1 MTDTAAAQ
9 NEPAERKVSFAALR
23 VPGAR
28 VFLLLMGLVMMADSI
43 EHVISYWVIFKRY
56 DSPALAGFAVI
67 SHWVPFLLFSV
78 HVGALADRFDPRRIV
93 QIGMVLFIVASVGW
107 SVLILVD
114 ELAEWHAAVLLVIHG
129 LAGVFWSPAMQVLLH
144 DIFKPAELPSA
155 IRLLATSRML
165 GLLLGPL
172 VGGVMLLVLSPWLGL
187 MVNALLYLPALLWL
201 ASAPYGPK
209 YRTGPQAPTVAMRG
223 FADIWTTIR
232 VVSGDPILLSMI
244 AVAGAASFFVG
255 HAYQAQMPAF
265 AAALGH
271 ADSSAGYSLLLG
283 ANAAGALVGG
293 IILEWRALLPPRP
306 RTVFIL
312 VMLWCVALGGFAVAP
327 NLIVALILLF
337 VAGFLFLAYGA
348 MAQSLVQIHAPPEI
362 RGRVIGL
369 YSTAAL
375 GLMSFSGVTVGLGG
389 SLVGVH
395 WSLGV
400 STIVLFI
407 FTLGLAPVIA
417 RRRSTA

>member
-1 MTDTAAAQ
+1 MTDSNAAQ
-9 NEPAERKVSFAALR
+9 NKPAEGKTSFAALR

-28 VFLLLMGLVMMADSI
+28 TFLLLMALVMMADSI

-78 HVGALADRFDPRRIV
+78 HIGALADRFDPRRIV
-93 QIGMVLFIVASVGW
+93 QIGMVLFIVASLGW
-107 SVLILVD
+107 GVLIFVD
-114 ELAEWHAAVLLVIHG
+114 RLKEWHAAVLLVIHG
-129 LAGVFWSPAMQVLLH
+129 LAGVFWAPAMQVLLH
-144 DIFKPAELPSA
+144 DIVKPALLPSA
-155 IRLLATSRML
+155 VRLLATSRML

-187 MVNALLYLPALLWL
+187 VLNALLYVPALLWL
-201 ASAPYGPK
+201 WTAPYGPRF
-209 YRTGPQAPTVAMRG
+209 RTEPQRPAVAMRG
-223 FADIWTTIR
+223 FADIWNTIR
-232 VVSGDPILLSMI
+232 VVSGNPILSSMI
-244 AVAGAASFFVG
+244 AIAGAASFFVG

-306 RTVFIL
+306 RTVFVL
-312 VMLWCVALGGFAVAP
+312 VGLWCVALGGFAVAT
-327 NLIVALILLF
+327 NLIVALVLLF

-369 YSTAAL
+369 YNTSAL
-375 GLMSFSGVTVGLGG
+375 GLMSFSGITVGLGG
-389 SLVGVH
+389 SLIGVH

-400 STIVLFI
+400 STVVLFM
-407 FTLGLAPVIA
+407 FTLVLAPIVK
-417 RRRSTA
+417 RPHSTA